1 MTLLEK
7 EVQEARALGLSYGQ
21 YRAKKLMEEGRSLV
35 PAPRPDPPK
44 RFQVK
49 KYDDEAAFRL
59 WQQGRTDREI
69 AAVFGV
75 SRTIIQRWR
84 DALELPSTVS
94 FPWINTQAWRLTR
107 HGRDYIVLPPAMVYK
122 LERAGSEVR
131 ALEIRVQ
138 PGIFGKKL

>member
-7 EVQEARALGLSYGQ
+7 EVREAKELGLSYGQ
-21 YRAKKLMEEGRSLV
+21 YKARKYQESGRSFS

-44 RFQVK
+44 RYRVK
-49 KYDDEAAFRL
+49 KYDDEEVFRL
-59 WQQGRTDREI
+59 WQQGRTDNEI

-84 DALELPSTVS
+84 DTLELPSTVLY
-94 FPWINTQAWRLTR
+94 PWINTMAWKLTR
-107 HGRDYIVLPPAMVYK
+107 HGRDFIVLPPPVVYK
-122 LERAGSEVR
+122 LERRGCHIQAV
-131 ALEIRVQ
+131 EIRVQ

>member
-7 EVQEARALGLSYGQ
+7 EVLEARELGLTYGQ
-21 YRAKKLMEEGRSLV
+21 YQARKYSGRTIV
-35 PAPRPDPPK
+35 PAPRPEPPK
-44 RFQVK
+44 RYRVK

-59 WQQGRTDREI
+59 WQQGRTDSEI

-84 DALELPSTVS
+84 DALELPSTTL

-122 LERAGSEVR
+122 LERRGCEVR

-138 PGIFGKKL
+138 PGIFGKRV